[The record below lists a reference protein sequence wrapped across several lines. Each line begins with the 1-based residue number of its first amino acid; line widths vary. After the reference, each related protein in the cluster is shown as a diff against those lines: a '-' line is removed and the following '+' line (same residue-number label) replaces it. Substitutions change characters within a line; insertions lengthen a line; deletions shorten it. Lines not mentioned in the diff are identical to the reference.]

1 MKITG
6 TLLILLNLFA
16 LNTFAQEYTQWGLP
30 EGATARLGKGIISG
44 NIACSPAGT
53 RLAVVSSIGIWLY
66 DTATYHEVALLTG
79 HTDGVNSVAVS
90 SDGNT
95 LASGHSDSTVRLWDV
110 DAGTHTRTLTGHTR
124 AVNSVAFSP
133 DGNTIASGSEDWTVR
148 LWDVDTGANTHNL
161 TGHLGGVY
169 SIAFS
174 PDGNTLASGSS
185 DGTILPWALTPSTPL
200 SVEPSILKA
209 TPFGPIKRNALLQN
223 FPNPFNPETWIPYS
237 LAHDAPVNIGIYDIR
252 GQLVR
257 QIGLG
262 QQPAG
267 SYLNRETAAYWDG
280 KDQFGEA
287 VSSGVY
293 FYTLKAGTFQATRRM
308 VILK

>member
-1 MKITG
+1 MA
-6 TLLILLNLFA
+6 LLILLNLFA
-16 LNTFAQEYTQWGLP
+16 LNTFAQDYPRWGLP
-30 EGATARLGKGIISG
+30 EGATARLGKGRLSG
-44 NIACSPAGT
+44 NIACTPDGT

-66 DTATYHEVALLTG
+66 DTATFDEVALLTG
-79 HTDGVNSVAVS
+79 HTDGVTSVAVS

-95 LASGHSDSTVRLWDV
+95 LASGHSDSTVRLWEV
-110 DAGTHTRTLTGHTR
+110 DTGTHTRTLTGHTR

-133 DGNTIASGSEDWTVR
+133 DGNT
-148 LWDVDTGANTHNL
+148 
-161 TGHLGGVY
+161 
-169 SIAFS
+169 
-174 PDGNTLASGSS
+174 LASGSS
-185 DGTILPWALTPSTPL
+185 DGTVLLWELTPSTPL
-200 SVEPSILKA
+200 SVEPSILRA
-209 TPFGPIKRNALLQN
+209 TPFGQIKRSALLQN
-223 FPNPFNPETWIPYS
+223 FPNPFNPETWIPHT

-293 FYTLKAGTFQATRRM
+293 FYTLKADTFQATRRM

>member
-1 MKITG
+1 M

-16 LNTFAQEYTQWGLP
+16 LNTFAQDYTQWSLP
-30 EGATARLGKGIISG
+30 EGATARLGKGVISG
-44 NIACSPAGT
+44 NIAYSPDGT

-79 HTDGVNSVAVS
+79 HSGGV
-90 SDGNT
+90 T
-95 LASGHSDSTVRLWDV
+95 
-110 DAGTHTRTLTGHTR
+110 
-124 AVNSVAFSP
+124 SVAFSP
-133 DGNTIASGSEDWTVR
+133 DGKTVASGSWDYTVRLWAVDTGTNTHALTGHRSVVTSVAFSPDGKTVASGSWDNTVR
-148 LWDVDTGANTHNL
+148 LWDVDTGANTHTL
-161 TGHLGGVY
+161 TGHTGGVY
-169 SIAFS
+169 SVAFS
-174 PDGNTLASGSS
+174 PDGRTLASGSS
-185 DGTILPWALTPSTPL
+185 DGTALLWELTPSTPL
-200 SVEPSILKA
+200 SVEPSILRA
-209 TPFGPIKRNALLQN
+209 TPFGQIKRSALLQN
-223 FPNPFNPETWIPYS
+223 FPNPFNPETWMPYT

-293 FYTLKAGTFQATRRM
+293 FYTLKADTFQATRRM